1 MSNSGACVAK
11 KEQIKETVG
20 ARLDPDARRAHLLAV
35 GAAVFG
41 TRAYDD
47 VQIDQIAQQ
56 AGVSRGL
63 LYHYFPSKRVFFA
76 AIVQVGYDEIL
87 EATRPDTS
95 QPPAEQLQASL
106 EAYVDYVESH
116 PHVYRAIFRSAAS
129 LEQTVQ
135 DVVNGNLDLQAKR
148 ILSVLGEVPEP
159 DSLSYLAIR
168 AWLAFLI
175 QAVLDWLDHGAMV
188 DRQQL
193 IAVSMGALRGATA
206 ALARPLQDTEIAVG
220 RRGHRATNRKK

>member
-1 MSNSGACVAK
+1 MKDQS
-11 KEQIKETVG
+11 KETVG
-20 ARLDPDARRAHLLAV
+20 PRLEPDARRAHLLAV

-63 LYHYFPSKRVFFA
+63 LYHYFSSKRAFFA

-95 QPPAEQLQASL
+95 RSREEQLRASL
-106 EAYVDYVESH
+106 EAYLDYVESH
-116 PHVYRAIFRSAAS
+116 PHMYRAIFRSAAS

-135 DVVNGNLDLQAKR
+135 DVVNSNLDLQAKR
-148 ILSVLGEVPEP
+148 ILAVLGGAP
-159 DSLSYLAIR
+159 DPHSLNYLAIR

-175 QAVLDWLDHGAMV
+175 QAVLDWMDRGAMV

-193 IAVSMGALRGATA
+193 IAVCMGALQGATA
-206 ALARPLQDTEIAVG
+206 ALARPLQIRVAAPG
-220 RRGHRATNRKK
+220 RRGH